1 MTNLLDA
8 TIDTLFNPNP
18 YAPANTSPNGTPL
31 EFAVS
36 LQPVA
41 HRDDWEIQ
49 ACFRYRAD
57 AMRFAR
63 LLSNLDSHNR
73 RYRAKGSNRDDD
85 ICITYRSGEEEE

>member
-1 MTNLLDA
+1 MSNLLDA
-8 TIDTLFNPNP
+8 TVNTLFAASP

-63 LLSNLDSHNR
+63 LLSNQDRFNR
-73 RYRAKGSNRDDD
+73 RYRAKGSNREED

>member
-1 MTNLLDA
+1 MSNLLDA
-8 TIDTLFNPNP
+8 TINTLFNPNP
-18 YAPANTSPNGTPL
+18 YAPDPDPDTHPHL
-31 EFAVS
+31 DFAVS

-41 HRDDWEIQ
+41 HRDHWELQ
-49 ACFRYRAD
+49 ACFLYRTD

-85 ICITYRSGEEEE
+85 ICIYYRSGEEEE